1 MRGVGMSC
9 FTPFEMPSGV
19 QIPGRSA
26 NITEF
31 GAIPGGKVK
40 NTLVFQNA
48 ITYLDNQ
55 GGGRID
61 VPDGI
66 WLTGPIHLRSSI
78 ELHLS
83 DHAEIRFT
91 MDKEDYLPA
100 VYTLYEGVRCYTY
113 SAQIYAQ
120 NCHDIAVTGKGT
132 FNGQGFS
139 WWYMAVNRQGVNDLY
154 KAGEDN
160 VPVEQRVYTTEEL
173 GIRPGLLHFVDCE
186 NVTVDGPTFTFSPF
200 WTVHPTWC
208 KNIIIR
214 NITVLN
220 PWVHAP
226 NTDGCN
232 LEGCSKALID
242 GVYTDTGDDA
252 VCLKSGRDA
261 DGRRVGI
268 PCEDIIV
275 RHVVSQRSHGGI
287 TIGSE
292 MSGGVR
298 NVLVEDCE
306 FRNNLI
312 GIWIKTAPE
321 RGGYVEN
328 IEYRNIRALHVR
340 DYAICITMG
349 YYCDD
354 NKPQPVQHMPKIR
367 HIHIDGLSCAH
378 AGTGIMLD
386 GRESSPLED
395 IHLNN
400 VNCHSNTNT
409 EIRYVHGLQMENTSF
424 D

>member
-1 MRGVGMSC
+1 MSW
-9 FTPFEMPSGV
+9 FTPFELPTGAS
-19 QIPGRSA
+19 IPERSVS
-26 NITEF
+26 ITDF
-31 GAIPGGKVK
+31 GAVPGGKVK
-40 NTLVFQNA
+40 NTLAFQNA
-48 ITYLDNQ
+48 IAYLAER
-55 GGGRID
+55 GGGRVD
-61 VPDGI
+61 VPDGV
-66 WLTGPIHLRSSI
+66 WLTGPIHFKSCI

-83 DHAEIRFT
+83 PQAEVRFS

-100 VYTLYEGVRCYTY
+100 VYTLFEGVRCYTF
-113 SAQIYAQ
+113 SAQLYARD
-120 NCHDIAVTGKGT
+120 CHDIAVTGEGT

-139 WWYMAVNRQGVNDLY
+139 WWYMAVIREGVEALY
-154 KAGEDN
+154 KAGEDDL
-160 VPVEQRVYTTEEL
+160 PVEQRMYDTEEL
-173 GIRPGLLHFVDCE
+173 GVRPGLLHFIDCE
-186 NVTVDGPTFTFSPF
+186 NVTIEGSTFTFSPF

-208 KNIIIR
+208 SNVIVR
-214 NITVLN
+214 NITVKN

-232 LEGCSKALID
+232 LEGCRRALID

-261 DGRRVGI
+261 DGRRVNI
-268 PCEDIIV
+268 PCEDIVV
-275 RHVVSQRSHGGI
+275 RHIVSQRSHGGI

-321 RGGYVEN
+321 RGGCVEN
-328 IEYRNIRALHVR
+328 VEYNNIRIRHVR
-340 DYAICITMG
+340 EYGVCITMG
-349 YYCDD
+349 YYVDD
-354 NKPQPVQHMPKIR
+354 NKPQPIQHMPKIR
-367 HIHIDGLSCAH
+367 HIHVDGLNCEY

-395 IHLNN
+395 IRLNN
-400 VNCHSNTNT
+400 VVCHGKTNAD
-409 EIRYVHGLQMENTSF
+409 IKHVSGLQMTNTCF
-424 D
+424 N